1 MEEIW
6 WHCAH
11 WALWNNIDLLSN
23 CTSVYERFLP
33 LSIWRAQVQQGWS
46 AGARWPKMTD
56 PSGRSAPGEI
66 NNLLIWEQPH
76 PIIFAT
82 YERRATTPNTAQE
95 RAVLD
100 KWRDVIRET
109 ADWMAVFAF
118 WNTSTNVYDIG
129 PPMYV
134 VSEDTSPNITMNPA
148 FELAYWRLGLRI
160 ATEWMQALGE
170 NESVWGTWEDVRGK
184 LAPLPIENGTY
195 AVYEGI
201 PENFWT
207 DPDFTND
214 HPAMTGLYGWLPP
227 TPGLDIN
234 IVNATTHKVWAN
246 WNISNCWGYV
256 ILPHFLVT

>member
-1 MEEIW
+1 
-6 WHCAH
+6 
-11 WALWNNIDLLSN
+11 
-23 CTSVYERFLP
+23 
-33 LSIWRAQVQQGWS
+33 
-46 AGARWPKMTD
+46 MTD

-76 PIIFAT
+76 PLIFAT
-82 YERRATTPNTAQE
+82 YERRATAPDTAEE
-95 RAVLD
+95 RHVLE
-100 KWRDVIRET
+100 KWRDVIQET

-134 VSEDTSPNITMNPA
+134 VSEDTSPNVTMNPA
-148 FELAYWRLGLRI
+148 FELSYWRLGLGI

-170 NESVWGTWEDVRGK
+170 NDSVWGAWEDVRGK
-184 LAPLPIENGTY
+184 LAPLPVQNGTY

-201 PENFWT
+201 PEDFWT
-207 DPDFTND
+207 DPEFTND

-227 TPGLDIN
+227 TTGLDIN
-234 IVNATTHKVWAN
+234 IVNATTQKVWAN

-256 ILPHFLVT
+256 MSCNPRSSYILTCVLLSDGISPCWQCQLLAWESQSKQSSGSSIHFFSSTTSGCL

>member
-11 WALWNNIDLLSN
+11 WALWSNIDLLST
-23 CTSVYERFLP
+23 CTSVYQRFLP
-33 LSIWRAQVQQGWS
+33 TSIARAQVQQGWPS
-46 AGARWPKMTD
+46 GARWPKMTD

-76 PIIFAT
+76 PVIFAT
-82 YERRATTPNTAQE
+82 YQRRATVPGTAEE
-95 RAVLD
+95 RAVLER
-100 KWRDVIRET
+100 WRDVVQAT

-118 WNTSTNVYDIG
+118 WNTTTNVYDIG

-134 VSEDTSPNITMNPA
+134 VSEDTSPNVTMNPA
-148 FELAYWRLGLRI
+148 FELAYWRLGLNL

-170 NESVWGTWEDVRGK
+170 NDSVWGAWQDVSSK
-184 LAPLPIENGTY
+184 LAPLPVQNGTY

-201 PENFWT
+201 LEDFWT
-207 DPDFTND
+207 DPEFTND

-227 TPGLDIN
+227 TPGLDID
-234 IVNATTHKVWAN
+234 IVNATTQKVWSH
-246 WNISNCWGYV
+246 WNVSSFWG
-256 ILPHFLVT
+256 